1 MMKRLIPVLA
11 LTALLVGAYSTVRAA
26 SNWYVAPSGLD
37 TNSCQSVAAPCKTIG
52 AAIGK
57 AASGDTINVAVGT
70 YQEKVSISGKNLALI
85 GAGTETTI
93 VDGGIA
99 LLATAQVANMTV
111 RNGNTIEGGVYVDSA
126 VTANLSNMKISGNA
140 RGILNLGKLKVTNT
154 TISQNDGNF
163 PYGGGLW
170 NFRTGEATLTNV
182 TLSNNKASF
191 GGGAIQN
198 AGILT
203 LSNAIISSNVVSE
216 TTSSPDS
223 GEGGGINN
231 AGTLYLSDS
240 LVTGNS
246 AADGGG
252 GITNSG
258 QATLHRLTISNNSA
272 QIGGGIDNLY
282 LGSTT
287 VLTLTN
293 TTISGNTGTDFGG
306 GIANGLAEATLTNVT
321 ISNNTSAQGS
331 AISAGSSTVRLLNT
345 ILVSSTPAKNCQLDS
360 PLISLG
366 HNLENGS
373 SCGLSASGDLKNTD
387 PLLGP
392 LQQNGGFSPTQVLG
406 PGSPAIDHGTNTGC
420 PALDQRGVIRPIDG
434 DKNGS
439 AICDIGAYELNPFTK
454 AVYLPRAQK

>member
-57 AASGDTINVAVGT
+57 AASGGTINVAVGT

-223 GEGGGINN
+223 GEGGGI
-231 AGTLYLSDS
+231 GS
-240 LVTGNS
+240 
-246 AADGGG
+246 GGG
-252 GITNSG
+252 CW
-258 QATLHRLTISNNSA
+258 AYA
-272 QIGGGIDNLY
+272 VGGW
-282 LGSTT
+282 
-287 VLTLTN
+287 
-293 TTISGNTGTDFGG
+293 FGG
-306 GIANGLAEATLTNVT
+306 
-321 ISNNTSAQGS
+321 
-331 AISAGSSTVRLLNT
+331 
-345 ILVSSTPAKNCQLDS
+345 
-360 PLISLG
+360 
-366 HNLENGS
+366 
-373 SCGLSASGDLKNTD
+373 SCG
-387 PLLGP
+387 
-392 LQQNGGFSPTQVLG
+392 
-406 PGSPAIDHGTNTGC
+406 
-420 PALDQRGVIRPIDG
+420 RGLRIARIDG
-434 DKNGS
+434 RDS
-439 AICDIGAYELNPFTK
+439 ACWAATANCCSERIIRCLALVYVVEAYCLMAASRCCF
-454 AVYLPRAQK
+454 AAG